1 MSAVTDIPVLAENLV
16 GIPLTLEIAG
26 ESAHKQKSMC
36 ERKQR
41 EERSD
46 NAESLLTCA
55 WHLQSP
61 GCYTVLT

>member
-1 MSAVTDIPVLAENLV
+1 MPAVIDIPVLAENLV

-26 ESAHKQKSMC
+26 ESAHEQRRMC

-41 EERSD
+41 EESSN
-46 NAESLLTCA
+46 NAESLPTCA
-55 WHLQSP
+55 WHLQSS

>member
-1 MSAVTDIPVLAENLV
+1 MPAVIHIPALAENLV

-26 ESAHKQKSMC
+26 ESAHKQKCMC

-41 EERSD
+41 EERSN

-61 GCYTVLT
+61 GCHAVLT